1 MQRFSW
7 ALAIAAIVLFGQSAT
22 ASARGD
28 FPCEALEVLQGH
40 DTYNALLCAAIAAY
54 DDGRYKEA
62 VTAFKKALDQPLFEY
77 PNFELLPRLALAYH
91 SSGASRSAEGYLAES
106 ELTFSVYFGIL
117 ECREKNNVYWLAD
130 QFGQKVGH
138 PLAERTM
145 NRMCGAILEPIYRPA
160 TLARIGH
167 NCRLF
172 ETLRAAQIA
181 INSE

>member
-7 ALAIAAIVLFGQSAT
+7 ALAIAITLFGQST
-22 ASARGD
+22 TVSARGD
-28 FPCEALEVLQGH
+28 FPCAAYEVLQAH
-40 DTYNALLCAAIAAY
+40 DTYNAMLCAGIAAY
-54 DDGRYKEA
+54 DGGRYGEA
-62 VTAFKKALDQPLFEY
+62 AVAFKKALDQPLFEY

-91 SSGASRSAEGYLAES
+91 SSGASRLAKEYLAVS

-117 ECREKNNVYWLAD
+117 ECKEENNVYWLAD
-130 QFGQKVGH
+130 HFGQKVGH

-167 NCRLF
+167 NCGLF
-172 ETLRAAQIA
+172 ETLRTAQIA
-181 INSE
+181 INGK